1 MQHRDASKDCVGAG
15 LGALRLNQAHP
26 RPNPLHLAEF
36 LVGLFGCFYFTL
48 PNDHLFNV
56 SFLLLCSEA
65 PCPVYVPRFSPP
77 QFCFFL
83 FFQLFMCPSISYI
96 FTPLPLSISLFF
108 NLSINGSSYY
118 STGIFFDTIRP
129 EFGQWGS
136 FFFFFFFK

>member
-1 MQHRDASKDCVGAG
+1 MQHRDASKDCIGAG
-15 LGALRLNQAHP
+15 LGALALNQAHP
-26 RPNPLHLAEF
+26 RPNPLHLAEC
-36 LVGLFGCFYFTL
+36 LGCFYFTL
-48 PNDHLFNV
+48 SNDHLFNV
-56 SFLLLCSEA
+56 SFLLLCSAA

-118 STGIFFDTIRP
+118 STGNFFWYHSTRIWSV
-129 EFGQWGS
+129 G
-136 FFFFFFFK
+136 FFFLFLFFF

>member
-15 LGALRLNQAHP
+15 LGALALNQAHP

-48 PNDHLFNV
+48 PNDRLFNV

-96 FTPLPLSISLFF
+96 FTPLPLSISPFFF

-118 STGIFFDTIRP
+118 STGIFFILFDQNLV
-129 EFGQWGS
+129 GGVL
-136 FFFFFFFK
+136 FFFF